1 MDELVIDQYRQWLTQ
16 VIEKDSEDLYKVPCP
31 RCGTTRY
38 RSQVALIMC
47 ENRLACNMARE
58 NLSDAVI
65 CVGQPGHQSAD
76 AKGKK
81 RAAQAQHAR
90 SVERSGA
97 KSKVTGANYHQDE
110 HREEG
115 GEQSANSPVLNEAT
129 RNLPASEA
137 QQSVENGRNRGT
149 SGSEDEDLLT
159 GRGQPSTLGVSKTD
173 GRAPKSSTVQ
183 PDARGPSSA
192 TGQTIRRQ
200 RCLNEIVAFTTDKCA
215 PERHQLSE
223 PLDSKPVLPLKKQT
237 KRADTTYSPWVCTS
251 LGAKQDQRSGVLQCQ
266 GTKSRCAECSSI
278 LVNGR
283 MRDKCVRCKIP
294 TYCGNQCKERHWTKK
309 HHRECKHNTKWCP
322 ACGEDLA
329 SDEGANITCERCQ
342 GIRY

>member
-1 MDELVIDQYRQWLTQ
+1 MDELVIDQYWQWLTQ

-38 RSQVALIMC
+38 RSLVAPIMC

-97 KSKVTGANYHQDE
+97 KSKVTGANYHQNE
-110 HREEG
+110 HQEEG
-115 GEQSANSPVLNEAT
+115 GEQSANSAVLNEAT

-159 GRGQPSTLGVSKTD
+159 GGGQPSTLGVSKTD
-173 GRAPKSSTVQ
+173 GRAPKLSTVQ
-183 PDARGPSSA
+183 SDARGPSSA
-192 TGQTIRRQ
+192 TGQTIRLQ

-223 PLDSKPVLPLKKQT
+223 PLDSKPVLPL
-237 KRADTTYSPWVCTS
+237 
-251 LGAKQDQRSGVLQCQ
+251 
-266 GTKSRCAECSSI
+266 
-278 LVNGR
+278 
-283 MRDKCVRCKIP
+283 
-294 TYCGNQCKERHWTKK
+294 
-309 HHRECKHNTKWCP
+309 
-322 ACGEDLA
+322 
-329 SDEGANITCERCQ
+329 
-342 GIRY
+342 